1 MQNVLIVGGGKGGK
15 AILKILS
22 ESARFRVAG
31 IVDINPQAEG
41 IRLAKNMGVKTGN
54 NWRVFSGPD
63 VDIIIEVTGDE
74 QVFREIVAACT
85 GRIVIPGSVAYLIA
99 KLLEEKEALIRK
111 LESETKKHAL
121 ILQSTAEGMTVI
133 DKNGRIIFMNRA
145 AEKIN
150 GVSAREVLGKPIS
163 SVIPKSRLAHVLET
177 EKRETNVEI
186 ELQNGVKILA
196 SHIPMF
202 DDGKVAGAI
211 SVFRDITEA
220 VKQAEEITNLK
231 EIKMML
237 QAIIHSSDDAISVV
251 DEKGRGI
258 LINPAYTRITGLS
271 EEEVIGKPAT
281 ADISEGESMH
291 FKVLQTKKP
300 VRGVKMRVGPLKKEV
315 IVNVAP
321 VIVNGM
327 LKGSVG
333 VIHDVSEIET
343 LTTELRRARRQM
355 MQAAAA
361 KYTFEDI
368 IHASDEMS
376 IAVEQAKLAAQTPVT
391 ILLRGE
397 SGTGKELF
405 AHAIHQAS
413 SRKNHK
419 FVRVN
424 CAAIAES
431 LLESELFGYEE
442 GAFSGAKK
450 GGKKGLFE
458 EADRGSLFLD
468 EIGELSAHMQAKLL
482 RVLQEKEIVKVG
494 GTKPVP
500 VDVRIICATHA
511 DLEKAVAEGKFREDL
526 YYRLDRMP
534 IRIPPLRSRK
544 QEIPLLAR
552 RLIQKIN
559 QDYGRN
565 VEGITSRALSILHR
579 YDWPGNVRELENVL
593 GRAIIFMGF
602 HEKSIDAVHL
612 DGLGLSPGKRE
623 EKQGAAD
630 IPEKGSLDEML
641 SAFEKQLIQKALEE
655 NAGNKTNTAKQLG
668 ISLRS
673 LYYKLEKYRLAKISM
688 Q

>member
-22 ESARFRVAG
+22 ESTRFHVSA
-31 IVDINPQAEG
+31 IVDINPDAAG
-41 IRLAKNMGVKTGN
+41 IRLAKEMGVKTGED
-54 NWRVFSGPD
+54 WRSYARSNVG
-63 VDIIIEVTGDE
+63 IIIEVTSNE
-74 QVFREIVAACT
+74 HVFREIVAECPKKT
-85 GRIVIPGSVAYLIA
+85 VVPGSVAYLIA

-111 LESETKKHAL
+111 LENETKKHEL

-133 DKNGRIIFMNRA
+133 DKGGNIIFMNRS

-150 GVSAREVLGKPIS
+150 GVSACSVVGRPIS
-163 SVIPKSRLAHVLET
+163 CVIPNSRLEHVLRTKKSES
-177 EKRETNVEI
+177 NVEI
-186 ELQNGVKILA
+186 ELQNGTKILA

-202 DDGKVAGAI
+202 NEDGEVAGAI

-237 QAIIHSSDDAISVV
+237 QEIIHSSDDAISVV

-291 FKVLQTKKP
+291 YKVLQTKKP

-315 IVNVAP
+315 VVNVAP
-321 VIVNGM
+321 VIVNGA

-333 VIHDVSEIET
+333 VIHDVSEIES
-343 LTTELRRARRQM
+343 LTKELSRARQM
-355 MQAAAA
+355 ARVSTA
-361 KYTFEDI
+361 KYTFDDI
-368 IHASDEMS
+368 IHASDEMDM
-376 IAVEQAKLAAQTPVT
+376 AVEQAKLAAQTPVT

-413 SRKNHK
+413 SRRNHK
-419 FVRVN
+419 FIRVN
-424 CAAIAES
+424 CASISES

-442 GAFSGAKK
+442 GAFSGAKR

-458 EADRGSLFLD
+458 EADGGSLFLD

-482 RVLQEKEIVKVG
+482 RVLQEKEIVRVG

-500 VDVRIICATHA
+500 VDVRIIAATHVH
-511 DLEKAVAEGKFREDL
+511 LEKAVAKGKFREDL

-544 QEIPLLAR
+544 QEIPLLCK

-565 VEGITSRALSILHR
+565 VEGISEAALSVLCR

-602 HEKSIDAVHL
+602 QEKIMDAVHL
-612 DGLGLSPGKRE
+612 AGLGLTAGKRL
-623 EKQGAAD
+623 EKNDNFVAG
-630 IPEKGSLDEML
+630 EGNLDRLMA
-641 SAFEKQLIQKALEE
+641 AFEKHVVEKALAE
-655 NAGNKTNTAKQLG
+655 NAGNKTKAAKQLG

-673 LYYKLEKYRLAKISM
+673 LYYKLEKYNLAKNGM